1 MEIIAIYQQILYH
14 VGNEEVLPRKQLTKA
29 QPVKRQQLA
38 LHTLLRI
45 IIVTQLLV
53 GHNPLL
59 QLIDASQP
67 DEVYL

>member
-1 MEIIAIYQQILYH
+1 M
-14 VGNEEVLPRKQLTKA
+14 LPRKQLTKA

-38 LHTLLRI
+38 PHTLLRI

-59 QLIDASQP
+59 QLIDASGP